1 MTCSICCELFNKS
14 INTKIICPISDCAFE
29 ACKKCI
35 RTYLLSTTNDPH
47 CMSCKNQWEHNFLV
61 DNLNKTFI
69 DNDYRK
75 HRKQLLLDR
84 EISRTPELMNIV
96 QRISILDDEQ
106 KQVNTLQKE
115 YNEARKYIKELSQ
128 KLQEKKLLIYRI
140 KNGEDTSKD
149 ERRKFIMPCPADNC
163 KGYISSQYKCEVCK
177 LYTCPDCFEV
187 IGYSKESPHECKQ
200 ENIASAQLIKKETKP
215 CPKCGVRIFKISG
228 CDQMWCTECKVAFS
242 WNTGKI
248 VISGQVHNPH
258 YYQYL
263 RQNGIA
269 NNAQAPRNPNDVLCG
284 GMVQYYEFGH
294 FIRSMNRFSS
304 DSWFNAIKEEP
315 TIDLFINKI
324 NQKSDKP
331 IITNIVAIFSI
342 LSHLHR
348 IVTHINNVD
357 LFNLRN
363 KVINLSNFDSLVVQ
377 YILNNK
383 TKDQLA
389 TDIFR
394 NDNLRKKSVEL
405 LNVYELLTVVSIERF
420 NSINNYYHQNAK
432 EINSPVILIASNN
445 PIEINSSQVN
455 YKLIIAVILQIV
467 NFINEYN
474 NLLDIANKLFM
485 QISYTYNMTVTIYLF
500 ENAKFITKTHKFTQK
515 EYYYYLKNISTEITA
530 EDLNKQRQQK
540 KSNNNHEASCSTD

>member
-14 INTKIICPISDCAFE
+14 INTKIICPISNCAFE
-29 ACKKCI
+29 ACKKCV

-47 CMSCKNQWEHNFLV
+47 CMTCKNQWEHKFLV

-75 HRKQLLLDR
+75 HRKQLLVDR

-96 QRISILDDEQ
+96 QRTSMLDDEQ
-106 KQVNTLQKE
+106 KQLNTLQEE
-115 YNEARKYIKELSQ
+115 YNQSRKNLKELSQ

-140 KNGEDTSKD
+140 KNGEDTCKD

-163 KGYISSQYKCEVCK
+163 KGYLSSQYKCEVCK
-177 LYTCPDCFEV
+177 LYTCHDCFEV

-263 RQNGIA
+263 RQNGDT
-269 NNAQAPRNPNDVLCG
+269 NNTQAPRNPNDVLCG
-284 GMVQYYEFGH
+284 GMVQYYEFGY

-304 DSWFNAIKEEP
+304 DSWFNAIKKEP
-315 TIDLFINKI
+315 TIDWFINKI
-324 NQKSDKP
+324 NLKSDKP

-342 LSHLHR
+342 LSRLHR
-348 IVTHINNVD
+348 IVTHINNID
-357 LFNLRN
+357 LVNLRN
-363 KVINLSNFDSLVVQ
+363 KVRNLSNFDSLVVK

-383 TKDQLA
+383 TKHQLA

-420 NSINNYYHQNAK
+420 NYIYNFYTQHSK
-432 EINSPVILIASNN
+432 
-445 PIEINSSQVN
+445 EINSSQVN
-455 YKLIIAVILQIV
+455 YKLITDITLHVV
-467 NFINEYN
+467 NFINEYK

-485 QISYTYNMTVTIYLF
+485 QISYTYNMTVSIYLF
-500 ENAKFITKTHKFTQK
+500 ENAKFITKTYKFTQK
-515 EYYYYLKNISTEITA
+515 EYNHYLKNISTEITA

-540 KSNNNHEASCSTD
+540 KSNNNHQASSTTD